1 MNPVFL
7 ALLLLVG
14 FSTSSDV
21 FALPIK
27 KNGYKLAK
35 AYPNIQF
42 SKPIDFQDPTGADT
56 RFFVAE
62 QGGVIRAFSN
72 QKNVSSSDV
81 YLDIQSKISSPN
93 DEEGLLGFVF
103 HPQYE
108 SNGYV
113 YVNYTASSPL
123 RNVIAR
129 YQRDASNPLIADPDS
144 ELVLLEYNQPFNN
157 HNGGQIA
164 FGPDG
169 YLYIASGDG
178 GSGGDPQGNAQNL
191 GSLLGKILR
200 IDVDTT
206 QGLLNYSIP
215 STNPFVGTSGAE
227 EEIFAY
233 GLRNPWRI
241 SFDSANGRLWAGDVG
256 QDAREEINI
265 VKSGRNYGWNV
276 REGKICYFPSTGC
289 SSSGFE
295 KPVFDYK
302 HSEGQSITG
311 GFVYRGNKFSELKKH
326 YLYADFV
333 SGRVWALE
341 ATSSGKFKKNTQLL
355 DSNILISSFG
365 RTTAKELF
373 VLGYDTGLVYRLKR
387 K

>member
-1 MNPVFL
+1 
-7 ALLLLVG
+7 
-14 FSTSSDV
+14 
-21 FALPIK
+21 
-27 KNGYKLAK
+27 
-35 AYPNIQF
+35 
-42 SKPIDFQDPTGADT
+42 
-56 RFFVAE
+56 
-62 QGGVIRAFSN
+62 
-72 QKNVSSSDV
+72 
-81 YLDIQSKISSPN
+81 
-93 DEEGLLGFVF
+93 
-103 HPQYE
+103 
-108 SNGYV
+108 
-113 YVNYTASSPL
+113 
-123 RNVIAR
+123 
-129 YQRDASNPLIADPDS
+129 
-144 ELVLLEYNQPFNN
+144 
-157 HNGGQIA
+157 
-164 FGPDG
+164 
-169 YLYIASGDG
+169 
-178 GSGGDPQGNAQNL
+178 
-191 GSLLGKILR
+191 
-200 IDVDTT
+200 
-206 QGLLNYSIP
+206 
-215 STNPFVGTSGAE
+215 VGTSGAE